1 MKTGMKLTKMVE
13 VEKLTRKLTFSL
25 TGVNMLV
32 NIVVSSIVLGG

>member
-1 MKTGMKLTKMVE
+1 MVGLANMIE

-25 TGVNMLV
+25 TEVNMLV